1 MLTSTSRDHESTL
14 TDRIRQKLRL
24 ESAAELVGIL
34 ILLVS
39 AITIGILST
48 YGGFYVAIIVI
59 GLWALPAVYL
69 IVAYPKLGIA
79 ALLVLAFLLFMIIRL
94 GINFPWGT
102 MLDGLQALLILGF
115 FVKQKNSPSWDV
127 VRGPIATWVGIWV
140 IYNLIEVVNPTAESR
155 MAWLYTVRTTASVTL
170 MYFVFMLHI
179 RSVAYVRILLKLWL
193 FLAFCGAA
201 YGFKQEFIGF
211 SASEQAWLNSDPL
224 IRDLLFIGGRWRKYS
239 FFSDPVSFSYNMVM
253 ASLLCVGLLSAAK
266 QLWKKVTL
274 LFLIGVFLAAMLFSG
289 TRGAYVL
296 IPAGLAMYTV
306 LNLKRNIIIVSAIL
320 GVLFIGLIFVP
331 TSNPTLYRF
340 QTAFQPSTDDSF
352 NVRSMNQKRIQPF
365 IQTHPL
371 GGGLGATGVWGQR
384 FAPYS
389 FLANFPPDSG
399 YVRVAVEM
407 GWLGLL
413 FFCVLMYTI
422 LKTGIKNYFR
432 IKNPELKSYCLAMV
446 LVVFAMNV
454 GNYPQEALVQYPNN
468 VLFFL
473 AVALINST
481 YRLDEEEQ
489 VALQKGQG
497 STSSVF

>member
-1 MLTSTSRDHESTL
+1 LLTSTSRDNESTL
-14 TDRIRQKLRL
+14 TEQIRHKLGL
-24 ESAAELVGIL
+24 GSSVELLGIF

-39 AITIGILST
+39 ALTIGVLSA
-48 YGGFYVAIIVI
+48 YGGIYVGLIVI
-59 GLWALPAVYL
+59 ALWALPVVYS
-69 IVAYPKLGIA
+69 IVAYPKFGIA
-79 ALLVLAFLLFMIIRL
+79 VLLILAFLLFMIIRL

-115 FVKQKNSPSWDV
+115 FAKQKSSPNWEV
-127 VRGPIATWVGIWV
+127 VRGPIATWVAIWV
-140 IYNLIEVVNPTAESR
+140 VYNLIEVANPTAESR

-179 RSVAYVRILLKLWL
+179 RSVAYIRILIKLWIL
-193 FLAFCGAA
+193 LAFFGAA

-211 SASEQAWLNSDPL
+211 SASEEAWLHSDPL
-224 IRDLLFIGGRWRKYS
+224 IADLLFIGGRWRKYAI
-239 FFSDPVSFSYNMVM
+239 FSDPVSFSYNMVI
-253 ASLLCVGLLSAAK
+253 ASLLCVGLLSAVK
-266 QLWKKVTL
+266 QIWKKVTL
-274 LFLIGVFLAAMLFSG
+274 LFLVGIFLSAMLFSG

-296 IPAGLAMYTV
+296 VPAGLAMYTA
-306 LNLKRNIIIVSAIL
+306 LNLKRNIIISSTFL
-320 GVLFIGLIFVP
+320 GVFFIGLIFVP

-340 QTAFQPSTDDSF
+340 QTAFQPSNDESF
-352 NVRSMNQKRIQPF
+352 NVRTINQKRIQPF

-384 FAPYS
+384 FAPHS

-413 FFCVLMYTI
+413 IFCILMFII
-422 LKTGIKNYFR
+422 LKTGIINYFR
-432 IKNPELKSYCLAMV
+432 IKNQELKSYCLAMV

-481 YRLDEEEQ
+481 YKLDEEEQ
-489 VALQKGQG
+489 LDIQKD
-497 STSSVF
+497 